1 MDVTKSTELDLQF
14 SFNAMCEVERITG
27 KTTSQIVE
35 ELQSEEG
42 AGFHVLRTL
51 VAAGFLWKNPWVFK
65 TGMVEGFIDEAHAGD
80 LIQRIGIAETAAHV
94 GERLGLY
101 LKTLG
106 SAA

>member
-1 MDVTKSTELDLQF
+1 MDVTKPTKLDLQF

-35 ELQSEEG
+35 ELQSEAG

-51 VAAGFLWKNPWVFK
+51 VAAGFLWKTPWAFK
-65 TGMVEGFIDEAHAGD
+65 TGMVDSFIDEAHAGQ
-80 LIQRIGIAETAAHV
+80 LIERTGVAETAAHV

-106 SAA
+106 NAA